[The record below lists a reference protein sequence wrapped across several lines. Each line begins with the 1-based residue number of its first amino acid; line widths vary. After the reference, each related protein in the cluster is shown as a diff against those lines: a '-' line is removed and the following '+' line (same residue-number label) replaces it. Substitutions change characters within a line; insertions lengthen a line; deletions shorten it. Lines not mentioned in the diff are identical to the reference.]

1 MKKKISKYKLNRLT
15 QDAKCPTCGHIFAVK
30 KEPMKVT
37 KEERDQE
44 QNKPVEILRDYIAG
58 VGYSDYQKVIK
69 QMKVGDSLSLT
80 WERGNKYDPKA
91 IRIDWKGTKLGY
103 VSRKENAKI
112 HQYREGG
119 AKVTCEL
126 SAINHGNPSHALLC
140 VSIRISTEKSSQS
153 VTQGDQKISD

>member
-1 MKKKISKYKLNRLT
+1 MKKKTPKNKLNRLT
-15 QDAKCPTCGHIFAVK
+15 QDVKCPTCGFIFAVR

-37 KEERDQE
+37 TAE
-44 QNKPVEILRDYIAG
+44 QTQDKPVEILRDYIAG
-58 VGYSDYQKVIK
+58 VGFSDYQKVLK

-103 VSRKENAKI
+103 VSRKENAKV

-126 SAINHGNPSHALLC
+126 TAINEGNPSHTLLC
-140 VSIRISTEKSSQS
+140 VSIRVSTEKSSQS

>member
-1 MKKKISKYKLNRLT
+1 MKSPNFTCPHCGVESYKT
-15 QDAKCPTCGHIFAVK
+15 KAWFAKQRR
-30 KEPMKVT
+30 KEKSMNVT

-58 VGYSDYQKVIK
+58 VGFSDYQKVLK

-103 VSRKENAKI
+103 VSRKENSKV

-126 SAINHGNPSHALLC
+126 TAINEGNPSHTLLC
-140 VSIRISTEKSSQS
+140 VSIRVSTEKSSQS